1 MEEAGGGGTG
11 VEVIWGVGG
20 GVEVIWGGGGVTGWW
35 GGGGVGWWWWVG
47 GEMGWRWY
55 RVVVVG
61 LWRNGVVGGCS
72 EIGWETLMIVVLPQG
87 CHCQLVKTSPPF

>member
-1 MEEAGGGGTG
+1 
-11 VEVIWGVGG
+11 
-20 GVEVIWGGGGVTGWW
+20 
-35 GGGGVGWWWWVG
+35 
-47 GEMGWRWY
+47 MGWRWY

-61 LWRNGVVGGCS
+61 LWRNGVVGGGS